1 MYHHKN
7 ITTEAKA
14 SFFCFQDLSGL
25 PPCNDEHKF
34 PDQKVG
40 YRTDEHQG
48 VNPFLH
54 LLHHLKGYYSC
65 MKWMNHRIVT
75 FSATFA
81 VTGDP
86 AGAIISSLTSVLPD
100 WIEGRELR
108 REIHRKI
115 SHSVVLYSSVFL
127 FLLFFKGHSCRVYHL
142 NQVFHDVNCLLL
154 SAGIYTLF
162 GALLH
167 ILEDAVCGGVP
178 LFFSGRVGLRLFR
191 VGSAGEYVFSFF
203 VSFILVVLGLKIYH
217 PYLLES
223 LCMHVPCSGSLSRL
237 SP

>member
-1 MYHHKN
+1 M
-7 ITTEAKA
+7 
-14 SFFCFQDLSGL
+14 LSELTGSL
-25 PPCNDEHKF
+25 SCENEHKF

-48 VNPFLH
+48 VNPFFH
-54 LLHHLKGYYSC
+54 LLHHKEYYSC
-65 MKWMNHRIVT
+65 MKWINHRIVT

-100 WIEGRELR
+100 WIEGKELR
-108 REIHRKI
+108 SHRKT

-127 FLLFFKGHSCRVYHL
+127 FLLFLKGHSCRLYHL
-142 NQVFHDVNCLLL
+142 NQVFHDVNCLLF

-167 ILEDAVCGGVP
+167 
-178 LFFSGRVGLRLFR
+178 
-191 VGSAGEYVFSFF
+191 
-203 VSFILVVLGLKIYH
+203 K
-217 PYLLES
+217 
-223 LCMHVPCSGSLSRL
+223 
-237 SP
+237 